1 MPTSATGAAP
11 REPAPELD
19 LAFRLETT
27 DGDPLPASL
36 AGLLQQAGPLADA
49 SRAEGHWQELL
60 ALWLAALAA
69 ELPAEL
75 RSAAYSLGLML
86 TDDASIAAL
95 NSTWRQRN
103 EPTDVLSFAALESGL
118 EDGPPLPLPPGLF
131 EATGLGEEFA
141 EEEAEDEDEED
152 EEDEEEG
159 EDEEDEEYGEDG
171 VMGEGLDAEPRVAF
185 GASLAF
191 EPSLALEPSSD
202 LEPSSEPLELGD
214 IVISLET
221 AARQAAAAD
230 TSLEAELLFLAS
242 HGLLHLLGWDHPDAD
257 SLAAMLSRQEALIA
271 GARAGWGQ

>member
-1 MPTSATGAAP
+1 VTPTTATGAAP

-19 LAFRLETT
+19 LALRLETT

-36 AGLLQQAGPLADA
+36 AGLLREAGPLADA

-69 ELPAEL
+69 ELPADL
-75 RSAAYSLGLML
+75 RSQAYSLGLML

-159 EDEEDEEYGEDG
+159 EDGEDG
-171 VMGEGLDAEPRVAF
+171 VMGEGLDAEPGVAF

-191 EPSLALEPSSD
+191 EPSLALESTSD
-202 LEPSSEPLELGD
+202 LEPSGEPLELGD

-257 SLAAMLSRQEALIA
+257 SLAAMLCRQEALIA
-271 GARAGWGQ
+271 GA

>member
-19 LAFRLETT
+19 LALRLETT

-36 AGLLQQAGPLADA
+36 AGLLREAGPLADA

-69 ELPAEL
+69 ELPADL
-75 RSAAYSLGLML
+75 RSQAYSLGLML

-159 EDEEDEEYGEDG
+159 EDGEDG
-171 VMGEGLDAEPRVAF
+171 VMGEGLDAEPGVAF

-191 EPSLALEPSSD
+191 EPSLALESTSD
-202 LEPSSEPLELGD
+202 LEPSGEPLELGD

-242 HGLLHLLGWDHPDAD
+242 HGLLHLLGWDHPDAE
-257 SLAAMLSRQEALIA
+257 SLAAMLCRQEALIA
-271 GARAGWGQ
+271 GA